1 MSHYVKKCQFDNA
14 YKVACLGVTEVDWRM
29 LALAALKG
37 HAWDVAKK
45 GFTRLRDV
53 CYLDLLHR
61 FEQGHC
67 SDIQKATLGALI
79 LAYQVSSQ
87 PLQFNFCIYYSYP
100 STQWDI
106 LSDLV
111 PYDFQSVVL
120 HTKSIIS
127 LHMWCMLG
135 DSG

>member
-1 MSHYVKKCQFDNA
+1 MNGLDWRWELEQTIEVPQSTSMSHYVKKCQFDNA

-45 GFTRLRDV
+45 GFIRLRDV

-61 FEQGHC
+61 LEQGHF

-87 PLQFNFCIYYSYP
+87 PLQIDFCIYYNYP
-100 STQWDI
+100 FTQWDI
-106 LSDLV
+106 LSVCDTV
-111 PYDFQSVVL
+111 
-120 HTKSIIS
+120 
-127 LHMWCMLG
+127 C
-135 DSG
+135 